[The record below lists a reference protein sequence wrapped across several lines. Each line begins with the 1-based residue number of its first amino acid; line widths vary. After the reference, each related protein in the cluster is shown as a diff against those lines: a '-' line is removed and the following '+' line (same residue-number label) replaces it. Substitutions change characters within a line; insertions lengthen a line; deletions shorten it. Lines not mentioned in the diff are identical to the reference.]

1 MNAVAS
7 IDLPASNMGIGGVA
21 GGESGASPAQ
31 AGQSPFLALFGQ
43 ALANLTSGAGTP
55 EAGFLAGLVAVNT
68 GESVALLKTALPGD
82 LEAQTL
88 LKTET
93 PSDLEAVSEDASEQ
107 VAAAM
112 LAALGIIPMPV
123 ESPTGKGGQ
132 VGDGEKGEVVSAK
145 NAIQHAV
152 KMPAIP
158 AESAGQ
164 KDSVTFETERTLPA
178 EIEPDLISMLMNGD
192 KASAVKASGLN
203 LAISQPPGLPAELA
217 ETMVRSDSPQSFTG
231 MSSVSTSANAVAG
244 PEKFTQILA
253 STVGTPGWRQ
263 ELGDKLVWMVGR
275 QGQTAELILNPP
287 ALGSLEVRL
296 NLSGGEAG
304 AQFYSPHASVREA
317 IEAALPRLRDMLS
330 SAGLTLGEATISQ
343 HSFQQQQTAQGRASS
358 NQMGGDGSLTSGVEG
373 LIESGLLVRGLGT
386 GLLDFYA

>member
-1 MNAVAS
+1 MNAVAA
-7 IDLPASNMGIGGVA
+7 IDLPATNTGIGGVA

-55 EAGFLAGLVAVNT
+55 EAGFLAGLVAENT

-82 LEAQTL
+82 LEA
-88 LKTET
+88 
-93 PSDLEAVSEDASEQ
+93 VREDASEQ
-107 VAAAM
+107 AAAAM
-112 LAALGIIPMPV
+112 LAALGIVPISV
-123 ESPTGKGGQ
+123 ESPTGKGVQ
-132 VGDGEKGEVVSAK
+132 VGDGKKGEVDSAK
-145 NAIQHAV
+145 NAIQHAA

-164 KDSVTFETERTLPA
+164 KASVLIEAEALPA
-178 EIEPDLISMLMNGD
+178 ESPHEAISMFMNGD
-192 KASAVKASGLN
+192 KSGVVKASGLN

-217 ETMVRSDSPQSFTG
+217 ETMVRSDSPQVITG
-231 MSSVSTSANAVAG
+231 MPSVSISANAVAG

-253 STVGTPGWRQ
+253 STVGAPGWRQ

-317 IEAALPRLRDMLS
+317 IEAALPRLREMLS

-358 NQMGGDGSLTSGVEG
+358 NQMGGDGSLPSGVEG
-373 LIESGLLVRGLGT
+373 LVESGHIVRVLGT
-386 GLLDFYA
+386 VLLDFYA